1 MARENNN
8 LPVRTYQKQ
17 FAQLLQAVYRKQ
29 AYFNQTLNPVN
40 LLQTQIQMSFFKDRV
55 GEGVFFSP
63 RFSC

>member
-29 AYFNQTLNPVN
+29 AYFNQTLK
-40 LLQTQIQMSFFKDRV
+40 LESWKSR
-55 GEGVFFSP
+55 
-63 RFSC
+63 